1 MLESLLVNPLAT
13 LYHEELFLIQWVQNF
28 FAPVAPLLLLLSEH
42 LTPAKL
48 LDIYIPVIG
57 VFNQQLMVL
66 LVSALGVM
74 NVFSSLIKW
83 SAPANRPYWWLREYN
98 DTTAVQQYHG
108 TCQTTAAFPSS
119 HLVSFS
125 TTLYLI
131 ALVFLPACWQR
142 LKLPNRYLSTSC
154 ILTVILGG
162 TAMSISR
169 IYLAAQF
176 PHQCLLTCFFTIFTL
191 HTLRKYSKSLY
202 NLRRFKAI
210 PILGCLSIS
219 PVLIYFGMLRI
230 DMDPH
235 WSVRMAF
242 KWCMDPTQ
250 MRHEDSSI
258 FVLARDFGYLTGVVL
273 SLPIYESLENK
284 TVITKRLPLLLVL
297 EMLNYYARLET
308 PKTYGRVAFVAYEFA
323 RNAMHS
329 FTLLKI
335 VPKLTA

>member
-1 MLESLLVNPLAT
+1 MLESLLVNPLAA
-13 LYHEELFLIQWVQNF
+13 LYHEELFIIQWVQNF
-28 FAPVAPLLLLLSEH
+28 FAPVGPILLLLSEH

-48 LDIYIPVIG
+48 LDIYVPVIG
-57 VFNQQLMVL
+57 VFSQQLMVL
-66 LVSALGVM
+66 LVSVLGVL
-74 NVFSSLIKW
+74 NTLSSLVKW

-98 DTTAVQQYHG
+98 ATTTLQQHHG
-108 TCQTTAAFPSS
+108 TCETTAAFPSS

-125 TTLYLI
+125 TTVYLM
-131 ALVFLPACWQR
+131 ALILLPACWQR
-142 LKLPNRYLSTSC
+142 FKLPNRYMSACCMLA
-154 ILTVILGG
+154 VILAG
-162 TAMSISR
+162 TGMSISR

-176 PHQCLLTCFFTIFTL
+176 PHQCLLSCFFTIFTI
-191 HTLRKYSKSLY
+191 HTFRKYAKSLY
-202 NLRRFKAI
+202 TLCRFKAI
-210 PILGCLSIS
+210 LILGCLSIS

-250 MRHEDSSI
+250 MRHEDSAI
-258 FVLARDFGYLTGVVL
+258 FVLARDFGHLTGVVL
-273 SLPIYESLENK
+273 SLPIYKSLANK

-308 PKTYGRVAFVAYEFA
+308 PKTYGRVAFVAYEFV

-329 FTLLKI
+329 FTLLKV
-335 VPKLTA
+335 VPNCAT